1 MIQIGP
7 SEDSRTPDPALGD
20 SVGLVT
26 AEEVGAALPVSSE
39 SADDDSQAAKL
50 SGSTAA
56 EHKNGHNGRQHNDL
70 VWPTKSD
77 GNTAAS
83 MFPIEHFIVAFLPIL
98 GYVSVR
104 DRELPTPRLAAL
116 VFVGSQFPD
125 LIDKPLAH
133 QFGLLPSGRVGMH
146 SLPIAVP
153 FVCVVVAYGWHTDR
167 LRLTSVF
174 AFAHLS
180 HLLADNYRPLLK
192 PTPSV
197 SPDLLWPFTQ
207 PVARSAVP
215 GWAGVNGI
223 NVLLWTTFSVVV
235 LAIFGYVVVADVREE
250 LWVATA
256 GE

>member
-1 MIQIGP
+1 M
-7 SEDSRTPDPALGD
+7 
-20 SVGLVT
+20 T
-26 AEEVGAALPVSSE
+26 AEDVGAAFPVSSE
-39 SADDDSQAAKL
+39 SAHNDSQAAEL
-50 SGSTAA
+50 SGTTAT
-56 EHKNGHNGRQHNDL
+56 EHKNGHNGRQHNGL
-70 VWPTKSD
+70 VWPIKSSRHTTT
-77 GNTAAS
+77 G
-83 MFPIEHFIVAFLPIL
+83 MLPIEHFIVAFLPIL

-104 DRELPTPRLAAL
+104 DKELPTPRLAAL

-153 FVCVVVAYGWHTDR
+153 FVCVVVAYGWYTDR

-180 HLLADNYRPLLK
+180 HLLADNYRPLLG

-207 PVARSAVP
+207 PVPRSAVP
-215 GWAGVNGI
+215 GWAGVDGI
-223 NVLLWTTFSVVV
+223 NVLLWTTFSIVV
-235 LAIFGYVVVADVREE
+235 LTIFGYIVVADVREQFRR
-250 LWVATA
+250 VTV